1 MAGAPS
7 ITPGIRQVYL
17 VDPYTGLPVGD
28 GGGSGGGAA
37 GGPGR
42 IYDAVFVGH
51 AMTVAE
57 DVFEITVPAGKKGIV
72 RGVLLNQYSDFGDAQ
87 AEILSVQIIRGYA
100 TPGTGGAGVFLA
112 PVKLGVAAATITVA
126 ANRTG
131 PASAGTPIA
140 MIADAWNVAA
150 GWIHQPPPAE
160 RLELGPGIHVVR
172 VSAPVDVVTA
182 NGTLTLEEVDT

>member
-7 ITPGIRQVYL
+7 ITPGIRGVYT
-17 VDPYTGLPVGD
+17 VDPWTGLPVGD
-28 GGGSGGGAA
+28 GGGSGGGA

-42 IYDAVFVGH
+42 IYNAVFVGH

-57 DVFEITVPAGKKGIV
+57 DVFEITVPAGKKGII

-100 TPGTGGAGVFLA
+100 TPGTGGGGVFLA
-112 PVKLGVAAATITVA
+112 PVKLGVAAAAITVA
-126 ANRTG
+126 ANRTVA
-131 PASAGTPIA
+131 ASAGTPIA